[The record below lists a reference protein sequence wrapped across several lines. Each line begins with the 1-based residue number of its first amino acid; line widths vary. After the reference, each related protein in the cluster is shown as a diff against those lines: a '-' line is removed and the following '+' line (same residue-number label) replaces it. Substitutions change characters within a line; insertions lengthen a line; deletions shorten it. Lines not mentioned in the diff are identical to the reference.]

1 MRVGAAVICRRQAH
15 DLGPAGSL
23 PAATCGGCRP
33 ATWDGVGA
41 ELLRRLLHGF
51 HRGGLLHAGR
61 ELVHDGGRRAS
72 RRQQGIGGGHRV
84 VLHAL
89 FDQRGQLG
97 QCGGAR
103 GRGHGQQPDLA
114 AGGCGSSAGRVSM
127 TMSIWPPSRSVMA
140 GPLPRY
146 GTHQPRAGDHLEQ
159 FAGHV
164 LRGAR
169 PGRAVGDG
177 PRLGLGQRDQL
188 LHVARRHLAVDRQRH
203 GHAGRHR
210 HADEGRAEVIAGLVG
225 HGGVDRM
232 AAHRAHQQR
241 VAVGSRLGHDSAPIR
256 RRRRPCSRPPRSG
269 QIVAQVLGVD
279 ARRRGRRRGKGTT
292 MRTGLPGQA
301 SAACEGPAA
310 SPSARAAAA
319 NTASVLMTVSLGMRT
334 CLLGV
339 GSYMS

>member
-1 MRVGAAVICRRQAH
+1 M
-15 DLGPAGSL
+15 PA
-23 PAATCGGCRP
+23 
-33 ATWDGVGA
+33 
-41 ELLRRLLHGF
+41 
-51 HRGGLLHAGR
+51 

-114 AGGCGSSAGRVSM
+114 AGGLRQQRGQGLDDHVDLAAQQVRDGRPAAAV
-127 TMSIWPPSRSVMA
+127 RHV
-140 GPLPRY
+140 
-146 GTHQPRAGDHLEQ
+146 HQPRAGDHLEQ

-241 VAVGSRLGHDSAPIR
+241 VAVGSRLGHVLRADLAA
-256 RRRRPCSRPPRSG
+256 G
-269 QIVAQVLGVD
+269 AGLVLDHHALAQIVAQVLGVD
-279 ARRRGRRRGKGTT
+279 ARGGVGGAAGREGHDHAHGLAWPGVGRLRG
-292 MRTGLPGQA
+292 
-301 SAACEGPAA
+301 AA